1 MKNKPI
7 VAIMYDFDKTLS
19 SDDMQNFGFVPSL
32 NMTPAEFWS
41 LTQEIGEKE
50 GLEGTMAYMYM
61 MVKCCKDKG
70 IKLTKSLLNEVGK
83 NIKYYE
89 GVTTWFKRI
98 NQFAEEQGLEVEH
111 YIISS
116 GNKEIVDGCSIAPN
130 FKQIYGCEFFFN
142 EDGEAIWPK
151 ISINY
156 TSKTQFLFRISKGAL
171 DASDDKTV
179 NTKIETKRIP
189 FHNFI
194 YLGDG
199 LTDIPCMQLVKEKG
213 GKSIAIYPKGNKE
226 KVIKLF
232 EEGRVNYLCSA
243 DYKAGSNLEKIIKLI
258 LTQMALTSTLLS
270 KENEMY
276 NK

>member
-19 SDDMQNFGFVPSL
+19 SDDMQNFGFIPSL

-41 LTQEIGEKE
+41 LTQEVAEKE
-50 GLEGTMAYMYM
+50 GLESTMAYMYM
-61 MVKCCKDKG
+61 MVKCCKDRN
-70 IKLTKSLLNEVGK
+70 IKLTKELLNELGK

-98 NQFAEEQGLEVEH
+98 NQFAEELGLEVEH

-116 GNKEIVDGCSIAPN
+116 GNKEIVDGCSIASN
-130 FKQIYGCEFFFN
+130 FKAIFGCEFFYD
-142 EDGEAIWPK
+142 ETGEAIWPK

-171 DASDDKTV
+171 DTSDDKTV
-179 NTKIETKRIP
+179 NSKIETKRIP
-189 FHNFI
+189 YHNFI

-199 LTDIPCMQLVKEKG
+199 LTDVPCMRLVKDKG

-226 KVIKLF
+226 KVIPLF

-243 DYKAGSNLEKIIKLI
+243 DYKAGSNLEKIVKLI
-258 LTQMALTSTLLS
+258 LTQMSLTATLLS
-270 KENEMY
+270 KENELF

>member
-41 LTQEIGEKE
+41 LTKEIGEKE

-199 LTDIPCMQLVKEKG
+199 LTDVPCMQLVKEKG

-226 KVIKLF
+226 KVIQLF

>member
-32 NMTPAEFWS
+32 NMTPAEFWA
-41 LTQEIGEKE
+41 LTKEIGEKE

-199 LTDIPCMQLVKEKG
+199 LTDVPCMQLVKEKG

-226 KVIKLF
+226 KVIQLF

>member
-89 GVTTWFKRI
+89 CVTTWFKRI

-199 LTDIPCMQLVKEKG
+199 LTDVPCMQLVKEKG

-226 KVIKLF
+226 KVIQLF

>member
-1 MKNKPI
+1 MKNKSI

-19 SDDMQNFGFVPSL
+19 SDDMQNFGFIPSL

-41 LTQEIGEKE
+41 LTQEIAEKE
-50 GLEGTMAYMYM
+50 GLESTMAYMYM
-61 MVKCCKDKG
+61 MVKCCKDRN
-70 IKLTKSLLNEVGK
+70 IKLTKELLNELGK

-98 NQFAEEQGLEVEH
+98 NQFAEELGLEVEH

-116 GNKEIVDGCSIAPN
+116 GNKEIVDGCSIASN
-130 FKQIYGCEFFFN
+130 FKAIFGCEFFYD
-142 EDGEAIWPK
+142 ETGEAIWPK

-171 DASDDKTV
+171 DTSDDKTV
-179 NTKIETKRIP
+179 NSKIETKRIP
-189 FHNFI
+189 YHNFI

-199 LTDIPCMQLVKEKG
+199 LTDVPCMRLVKDKG

-226 KVIKLF
+226 KVIPLF

-243 DYKAGSNLEKIIKLI
+243 DYKAGSNLEKIVKLI
-258 LTQMALTSTLLS
+258 LTQMSLTSTLLS
-270 KENEMY
+270 KENELF

>member
-32 NMTPAEFWS
+32 NMTPSEFWS
-41 LTQEIGEKE
+41 LTQEVGEKE

>member
-32 NMTPAEFWS
+32 NMTPSEFWS
-41 LTQEIGEKE
+41 LTQQIAEKE
-50 GLEGTMAYMYM
+50 GLESTMAYMYM
-61 MVKCCKDKG
+61 MVKCCKERN
-70 IKLTKSLLNEVGK
+70 IKLSKEYLNELGK

-98 NQFAEEQGLEVEH
+98 NQFAEELGLEVEH

-130 FKQIYGCEFFFN
+130 FKAIFGCEFFYDEN
-142 EDGEAIWPK
+142 GEAVWPK

-171 DASDDKTV
+171 DTSDDKTV
-179 NTKIETKRIP
+179 NSKIETKRIP
-189 FHNFI
+189 YHNFI

-199 LTDIPCMQLVKEKG
+199 LTDVPCMQLVKEKG

-226 KVIKLF
+226 KVIPLF

-243 DYKAGSNLEKIIKLI
+243 DYKAGSNLEKIVKLI
-258 LTQMALTSTLLS
+258 LTQMSLTATLLS
-270 KENEMY
+270 KENEMF

>member
-199 LTDIPCMQLVKEKG
+199 LTDVPCMQLVKEKG

-226 KVIKLF
+226 KVIQLF

>member
-32 NMTPAEFWS
+32 NMTPTEFWS

-142 EDGEAIWPK
+142 EEGEAIWPK

-199 LTDIPCMQLVKEKG
+199 LTDVPCMQLVKEKG

-226 KVIKLF
+226 KVIQLF

>member
-1 MKNKPI
+1 
-7 VAIMYDFDKTLS
+7 
-19 SDDMQNFGFVPSL
+19 
-32 NMTPAEFWS
+32 
-41 LTQEIGEKE
+41 
-50 GLEGTMAYMYM
+50 MAYMYM

-70 IKLTKSLLNEVGK
+70 LKLTKSLFNEVGN

-89 GVTTWFKRI
+89 GVTTWYKRN
-98 NQFAEEQGLEVEH
+98 NQFAEEQDLEVEH

-199 LTDIPCMQLVKEKG
+199 LTDVPCMPLVKEKG
-213 GKSIAIYPKGNKE
+213 GKSLAIYPMGNKE
-226 KVIKLF
+226 NVIQLF

>member
-32 NMTPAEFWS
+32 NMTPSEFWS
-41 LTQEIGEKE
+41 LTKEIGEKE

-226 KVIKLF
+226 KVIQLF

>member
-32 NMTPAEFWS
+32 NMTPSEFWS

-199 LTDIPCMQLVKEKG
+199 LTDVPCMQLVKEKG

-226 KVIKLF
+226 KVIQLF

>member
-32 NMTPAEFWS
+32 NMTPSEFCY
-41 LTQEIGEKE
+41 LTQQIAEKE
-50 GLEGTMAYMYM
+50 GLESTMAYMYM
-61 MVKCCKDKG
+61 MVKCCKERN
-70 IKLTKSLLNEVGK
+70 IKLSKEYLNELGK

-98 NQFAEEQGLEVEH
+98 NQFAEELGLEVEH

-130 FKQIYGCEFFFN
+130 FKAIFGCEFFYDEN
-142 EDGEAIWPK
+142 GEAVWPK

-171 DASDDKTV
+171 DTSDDKTV
-179 NTKIETKRIP
+179 NSKIETKRIP
-189 FHNFI
+189 YHNFI

-199 LTDIPCMQLVKEKG
+199 LTDVPCMQLVKEKG

-226 KVIKLF
+226 KVIPLF

-243 DYKAGSNLEKIIKLI
+243 DYKAGSNLEKIVKLI
-258 LTQMALTSTLLS
+258 LTQMSLTATLLS
-270 KENEMY
+270 KENEMF

>member
-41 LTQEIGEKE
+41 LTQEVGEKE

-89 GVTTWFKRI
+89 AVTTWFKRI

>member
-41 LTQEIGEKE
+41 LTQEVGEKE

-199 LTDIPCMQLVKEKG
+199 LTDVPCMQLVKEKG
-213 GKSIAIYPKGNKE
+213 GKWDQTFGQWINRIEDDFNQNRNH
-226 KVIKLF
+226 LF
-232 EEGRVNYLCSA
+232 
-243 DYKAGSNLEKIIKLI
+243 I
-258 LTQMALTSTLLS
+258 
-270 KENEMY
+270 
-276 NK
+276 

>member
-41 LTQEIGEKE
+41 LTQEVGEKE

-199 LTDIPCMQLVKEKG
+199 LTDVPCMQLVKEKG

-226 KVIKLF
+226 KVIQLF

>member
-32 NMTPAEFWS
+32 NMTPSEFWS
-41 LTQEIGEKE
+41 LTKEIGEKE

-199 LTDIPCMQLVKEKG
+199 LTDVPCMQLVKEKG

-226 KVIKLF
+226 KVIQLF

>member
-32 NMTPAEFWS
+32 NMTPTEFWS

>member
-19 SDDMQNFGFVPSL
+19 CDDMQNFGFIPSL

-41 LTQEIGEKE
+41 LTQEIAEKE
-50 GLEGTMAYMYM
+50 GLESTMAYMYM
-61 MVKCCKDKG
+61 MVKCCKDRN
-70 IKLTKSLLNEVGK
+70 IKLTKELLNELGK

-98 NQFAEEQGLEVEH
+98 NQFAEELGLEVEH

-116 GNKEIVDGCSIAPN
+116 GNKEIVDGCSIASN
-130 FKQIYGCEFFFN
+130 FKAIFGCEFFYD
-142 EDGEAIWPK
+142 ETGEAIWPK

-171 DASDDKTV
+171 DTSDDKTV
-179 NTKIETKRIP
+179 NSKIETKRIP
-189 FHNFI
+189 YHNFI

-199 LTDIPCMQLVKEKG
+199 LTDVPCMRLVKDKG

-226 KVIKLF
+226 KVIPLF

-243 DYKAGSNLEKIIKLI
+243 DYKAGSNLEKIVKLI
-258 LTQMALTSTLLS
+258 LTQMSLTSTLLS
-270 KENEMY
+270 KENELFS
-276 NK
+276 K

>member
-41 LTQEIGEKE
+41 LTQEVGEKE

-199 LTDIPCMQLVKEKG
+199 LTDVPCMQLVKEKG

>member
-19 SDDMQNFGFVPSL
+19 SDDMQNFGFIPSL

-41 LTQEIGEKE
+41 LTQEVAEKE
-50 GLEGTMAYMYM
+50 GLESTMAYMYM
-61 MVKCCKDKG
+61 MVKCCKDRN
-70 IKLTKSLLNEVGK
+70 IKLTKELLNELGK

-98 NQFAEEQGLEVEH
+98 NQFAEELGLEVEH

-116 GNKEIVDGCSIAPN
+116 GNKEIVDGCSIASN
-130 FKQIYGCEFFFN
+130 FKAIFGCEFFYD
-142 EDGEAIWPK
+142 ETGEAIWPK

-171 DASDDKTV
+171 DTSDDKTV
-179 NTKIETKRIP
+179 NSKIETKRIP
-189 FHNFI
+189 YHNFI

-199 LTDIPCMQLVKEKG
+199 LTDVPCMRLVKDKG

-226 KVIKLF
+226 KVIPLF

-243 DYKAGSNLEKIIKLI
+243 DYKAGSNLEKIVKLI
-258 LTQMALTSTLLS
+258 LTQMSLTSTLLS
-270 KENEMY
+270 KENELF

>member
-19 SDDMQNFGFVPSL
+19 CDDMQNFGFVPSL

-41 LTQEIGEKE
+41 RTQEVAEKE
-50 GLEGTMAYMYM
+50 GLETTMAYMYM
-61 MVKCCKDKG
+61 MVKCCKEKG
-70 IKLTKSLLNEVGK
+70 IKLSKEYLNNLGK
-83 NIKYYE
+83 YIKYYE

-116 GNKEIVDGCSIAPN
+116 GNKEIVDGSLIAPN
-130 FKQIYGCEFFFN
+130 FKAIYGCEFFFN

-199 LTDIPCMQLVKEKG
+199 LTDVPCMQLVKEKG
-213 GKSIAIYPKGNKE
+213 GKSIAIYPKGKKE
-226 KVIKLF
+226 KVIPLF

-243 DYKAGSNLEKIIKLI
+243 DYKSGSNLEKIVKLI
-258 LTQMALTSTLLS
+258 LTQMSLTSTLLS
-270 KENEMY
+270 KESEMY

>member
-19 SDDMQNFGFVPSL
+19 CDDMQNFGFIPSL

-41 LTQEIGEKE
+41 LTQEIAEKE
-50 GLEGTMAYMYM
+50 GLESTMAYMYM
-61 MVKCCKDKG
+61 MVKCCKDRN
-70 IKLTKSLLNEVGK
+70 IKLTKELLNELGK

-98 NQFAEEQGLEVEH
+98 NQFAEELGLEVEH

-116 GNKEIVDGCSIAPN
+116 GNKEIVDGCSIASN
-130 FKQIYGCEFFFN
+130 FKAIFGCEFFYD
-142 EDGEAIWPK
+142 ETGEAIWPK

-171 DASDDKTV
+171 DTSDDKTV
-179 NTKIETKRIP
+179 NSKIETKRIP
-189 FHNFI
+189 YHNFI

-199 LTDIPCMQLVKEKG
+199 LTDVPCMRLVKDKG

-226 KVIKLF
+226 KVIPLF

-243 DYKAGSNLEKIIKLI
+243 DYKAGSNLEKIVKLI
-258 LTQMALTSTLLS
+258 LTQMSLTSTLLS
-270 KENEMY
+270 KENELF